1 MRLSGTIHQRKEG
14 LLTGI
19 SEILLLILLVS
30 CIFILPR
37 MFQGK
42 STQKKEDGRAILK
55 RLPAKTRGLIVVSIA
70 YPLFMALYL
79 KPWQGNGVVFVSYGI
94 FPVFLIW
101 AMVWIFSGRKK

>member
-1 MRLSGTIHQRKEG
+1 M
-14 LLTGI
+14 TGI

-42 STQKKEDGRAILK
+42 PIQKKEDGRTILK
-55 RLPAKTRGLIVVSIA
+55 RLPAKTRGLIVASIA

-79 KPWQGNGVVFVSYGI
+79 KPWQGNGLAFVSYGL
-94 FPVFLIW
+94 FPVFLFG
-101 AMVWIFSGRKK
+101 AMVWIFSARKK